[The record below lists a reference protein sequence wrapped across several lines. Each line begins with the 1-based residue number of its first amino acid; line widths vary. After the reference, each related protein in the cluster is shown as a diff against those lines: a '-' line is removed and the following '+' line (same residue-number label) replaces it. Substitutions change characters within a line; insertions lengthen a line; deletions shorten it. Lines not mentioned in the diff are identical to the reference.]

1 MNDDDWSDLPGYGRG
16 VVRPRFFW
24 DGGGGRSFFATAGA
38 TWEDRTGG
46 TQPGAV
52 LSATGEAYREALE
65 TSASTSA
72 PSGQTSFA
80 VATCSP
86 RGLARQRHDHEFG
99 ETIERDRHATAFGR
113 WPSVVLPDATCG

>member
-1 MNDDDWSDLPGYGRG
+1 M
-16 VVRPRFFW
+16 RPRFFW
-24 DGGGGRSFFATAGA
+24 MGGGGRSFFATAGA

-72 PSGQTSFA
+72 L
-80 VATCSP
+80 P
-86 RGLARQRHDHEFG
+86 RTTLVRSRYVLTARAPARQRHDHEFG

-113 WPSVVLPDATCG
+113 WPSVVPPDATCG